1 MTLDWDFE
9 DSPSPPPHPAPH
21 RPRRRT
27 VLAALSGLALLTVA
41 GIALV
46 SLQRRARLAEA
57 ERAVLAMAELEQQA
71 LAADDW
77 ERYAVILPPGISRE
91 RRIRLAQA
99 ARLQLPGV
107 TVVGNRGRP
116 ETVRF
121 RASRAGLVLD
131 QAEVDV
137 ATVISDAYGTAQV
150 LRRQQFAQ
158 AENGQWQLQPKG
170 DLKHPIAEPEPWVG
184 IVLTTTV
191 KAEDAA
197 LGMVLHDSLDA
208 DLAAFCAAAQAAGR
222 LMAWNTCTFQL
233 LSDGLP
239 VKLDRRGIQTG
250 VAVHLPSPPGG
261 LVPSDDAGR
270 TLLRRAYLREM
281 IARWQGRDRSLVI
294 ETLLAVWLAP
304 NAAALAADG
313 VPRDWDQLE
322 RDLQFDALATEH
334 GAEARHLADSD
345 WWPSCSA
352 SPST

>member
-1 MTLDWDFE
+1 M
-9 DSPSPPPHPAPH
+9 
-21 RPRRRT
+21 
-27 VLAALSGLALLTVA
+27 
-41 GIALV
+41 
-46 SLQRRARLAEA
+46 
-57 ERAVLAMAELEQQA
+57 
-71 LAADDW
+71 
-77 ERYAVILPPGISRE
+77 
-91 RRIRLAQA
+91 
-99 ARLQLPGV
+99 
-107 TVVGNRGRP
+107 
-116 ETVRF
+116 
-121 RASRAGLVLD
+121 VLD

-250 VAVHLPSPPGG
+250 WPCTCRRHRAASCR
-261 LVPSDDAGR
+261 R
-270 TLLRRAYLREM
+270 TMRAAPCSAAPTFGKM

-334 GAEARHLADSD
+334 GAEARRTARQRLVAQLQRLAVDVMD
-345 WWPSCSA
+345 AGGRNAVLGLFLNLPSA
-352 SPST
+352 SPAIWLTTGLHNLALDRAVLARWDHAPPPMPADRALLYPLRYQGQGPRVLGRPRLAAVARQRGPRRR